1 MTGACRL
8 HFVQRVAILVT
19 AMGFFCHVARTLDT
33 ATTAIDSLMQQAKN
47 AEESGQVDS
56 AIEKYDEIAHLN
68 PNLPLVQNALGR
80 LYFRKGRYPEAI
92 SALERALQL
101 DGQLTSARGL
111 IGLAYY
117 QLGNYSEA
125 KTHLSDALRL
135 NPRDRDI
142 EFCLARSLYELDDFV
157 GAAELFRNIQT
168 DEPQNAAVL
177 YALGLTYMKL
187 AGSALETL
195 QRSTPDSYLVDLL
208 LGKSAEAANNY
219 NEAIKDFRTAISK
232 QPQTLGLH
240 YALGNAYALSGQYS
254 EAIQEFRSELK
265 LNSYDYR
272 ASSRVAELLLR
283 ESPEEALQLANSA
296 LALQPNSWQAL
307 LVRGQAYLEL
317 KNPERAIVEFRK
329 VISLA
334 PSEKSPH
341 YQLAK
346 AYREL
351 GEQSNAEA
359 ELAIFDRLQNGPPTD
374 DSRKLEK

>member
-1 MTGACRL
+1 
-8 HFVQRVAILVT
+8 
-19 AMGFFCHVARTLDT
+19 MGFFCHVARTLDT

-111 IGLAYY
+111 VGLAYY

-125 KTHLSDALRL
+125 RTHLSDALRL

-142 EFCLARSLYELDDFV
+142 KFCLARSLYELDDFV

-219 NEAIKDFRTAISK
+219 NEAIKDFRIAISK

-374 DSRKLEK
+374 QSRKLEK